1 MRTLLNRSG
10 LVAVGTALSLLVCV
24 GAAQARMDEGMWPLN
39 GLPTVKLAE
48 HGFAPTEEFLK
59 AMQRA
64 AVYFGGASG
73 SFVSAEGL
81 VMTNH
86 HVGADALSE
95 LSTPERDLLV
105 VGFTAKAR
113 SEELKCPGMT
123 VSIVETITDVTARV
137 LAAVNPGMSDGAA
150 ESARKAAIETIERE
164 ATAEAKKAMIAKGP
178 AEIAGVSVRGEV
190 VPLFN
195 GGKFNLH
202 VKKIFTDV
210 RLVFAPE
217 GQAANFGG
225 DGENFEFPR
234 HGLDCCFFRVYG
246 DDKPYAP
253 ESYLKRGGGS
263 DAGAREGELGLV
275 FGHPGRTQR
284 LLTMDDIKFQRD
296 IALPSRLAFLWRQEI
311 KGQSFVNRGP
321 DELRTG
327 TEELLGWANS
337 RKGLTGQFAGL
348 HDPELMAGKQA
359 AEDKLVAAISKNPE
373 WEVKWG
379 DAIGNIADAVGEN
392 EAIFAERALWA
403 TRDSGMLRTGVTLV
417 ELAHE
422 LGKPEAERE
431 AAYKGPRLAS
441 LIEGLGADKPVHAS
455 VEQYGL
461 ENFLLRVLE
470 TTGGEYPPAV
480 AMLAGKSPAAR
491 AMEIISGTKLMD
503 PKAVRALAEG
513 GAKAIE
519 ASGDLLLVLARQVFE
534 QQLPLTER
542 FEKEISPKLKANY
555 AKLASARFATLGD
568 SVYPDA
574 NSSLRLSFGK
584 IVGFMERGVKVPPFT
599 TFGSLLAKA
608 DSRGKVNRDF
618 ELTERWQSARGKLNP
633 ATPFNFV
640 LTADIIGGNSGSPVV
655 NVKGELIGL
664 IFDGNIQSLPGA
676 FAYDMTQNRAVAV
689 DLRAIREAIAV
700 VYGAGEIADEIGR

>member
-1 MRTLLNRSG
+1 M
-10 LVAVGTALSLLVCV
+10 VGGGAEV
-24 GAAQARMDEGMWPLN
+24 GAGMEAGVGVAFGAMRCDEGMWPLN
-39 GLPTVKLAE
+39 GLPAAKLAE
-48 HGFAPTEEFLK
+48 HGFTPTAEFLT

-64 AVYFGGASG
+64 AVKFSGASG

-86 HVGADALSE
+86 HVGSDVLSE

-105 VGFTAKAR
+105 VGFTAKSRA
-113 SEELKCPGMT
+113 EELKCPGMT
-123 VSIVETITDVTARV
+123 ISIVETITDVTAKV
-137 LAAVNPGMSDGAA
+137 LAAVKPGMSDGDA
-150 ESARKAAIETIERE
+150 EAARKAAIEGIERE
-164 ATAEAKKAMIAKGP
+164 ATAEAKKQSP
-178 AEIAGVSVRGEV
+178 AEVTGVRLRGEV

-202 VKKIFTDV
+202 IVKLFTDV

-234 HGLDCCFFRVYG
+234 HGLDCCFFRVYAG
-246 DDKPYAP
+246 DQPYVP
-253 ESYLKRGGGS
+253 ESYLKRSTAS

-284 LLTMDDIKFQRD
+284 LLTMDDLKFQRD
-296 IALPSRLAFLWRQEI
+296 IAMPSRLSFVWRQEI

-321 DELRTG
+321 EEMRTG
-327 TEELLGWANS
+327 TEDLLGWANG
-337 RKGLTGQFAGL
+337 RKALTGQFAGL
-348 HDPELMAGKQA
+348 HDPALMAGKQA
-359 AEDKLVAAISKNPE
+359 VEDRLVAAIAKNPD
-373 WEVKWG
+373 WQAKWG
-379 DAIGNIADAVGEN
+379 DAIGNIAEAIGES
-392 EAIFAERALWA
+392 ESIFAERTLWS
-403 TRDSGMLRTGVTLV
+403 TRDSGALSTAMTLV

-422 LGKPEAERE
+422 LGKPEAERA

-441 LIEGLGADKPVHAS
+441 LIEGLGADRPVHATL
-455 VEQYGL
+455 EQYGL

-470 TTGGEYPPAV
+470 TTGGEYPPATQ
-480 AMLAGKSPAAR
+480 MLAGKSPAGR
-491 AMEIISGTKLMD
+491 AMEIVSGTKLME
-503 PKAVRALAEG
+503 PKAVKALAEG
-513 GAKAIE
+513 GATAIE
-519 ASGDLLLVLARQVFE
+519 ASSDPLLVLARQVFE
-534 QQLPLTER
+534 QSQPLNEQ

-584 IVGFMERGVKVPPFT
+584 ILGFTERGTKVAPFT
-599 TFGSLLAKA
+599 TIGSLLAKA

-618 ELTERWQSARGKLNP
+618 ELTERWQAARGKLNP

-655 NVKGELIGL
+655 NTKGELIGL
-664 IFDGNIQSLPGA
+664 IFDGNIHSLPGA
-676 FAYDMTQNRAVAV
+676 FAYDMMQNRAVAV
-689 DLRAIREAIAV
+689 DLRAIREAISV
-700 VYGAGEIADEIGR
+700 VYGAPAIADEIGR

>member
-1 MRTLLNRSG
+1 MNTILSRSR
-10 LVAVGTALSLLVCV
+10 LVTCGAAFTLLVCA
-24 GAAQARMDEGMWPLN
+24 GATEFGVSARADEGMWPLN
-39 GLPTVKLAE
+39 RLPMAKLAE
-48 HGFAPTEEFLK
+48 HGFAPTAVFLT
-59 AMQRA
+59 AMQKA
-64 AVYFGGASG
+64 AVKFSGASG

-86 HVGADALSE
+86 HVGSGILAE

-105 VGFTAKAR
+105 VGFTAKSR
-113 SEELKCPGMT
+113 GEELKCPGMT

-137 LAAVNPGMSDGAA
+137 LATVNPGMNDGAA
-150 ESARKAAIETIERE
+150 EAARKAAIEAIERE
-164 ATAEAKKAMIAKGP
+164 ATAEAKKGMAADV
-178 AEIAGVSVRGEV
+178 AGVSVRGEV

-202 VKKIFTDV
+202 LVKRFTDV

-234 HGLDCCFFRVYG
+234 HGLDCCFFRVYA

-253 ESYLKRGGGS
+253 ESYLKRGSGS

-284 LLTMDDIKFQRD
+284 LLTMDDLKFQRD
-296 IALPSRLAFLWRQEI
+296 IGLPSRLAFVWRQEA

-359 AEDKLVAAISKNPE
+359 AQDRLVAAISKNPE

-392 EAIFAERALWA
+392 ESIFAERALWS
-403 TRDSGMLRTGVTLV
+403 TRDSGMLTTGVTLV

-422 LGKPEAERE
+422 LGKPEAERD

-441 LIEGLGADKPVHAS
+441 LIERLGADKPVHAS
-455 VEQYGL
+455 LEQYGL

-470 TTGGEYPPAV
+470 TTGGEYPPTG

-491 AMEIISGTKLMD
+491 AMEIISGSKLMD

-513 GAKAIE
+513 GAAAIE
-519 ASGDLLLVLARQVFE
+519 ASGDPLLTLARQVFE
-534 QQLPLTER
+534 QQLPLAEQ

-584 IVGFMERGVKVPPFT
+584 IIGFMERGVKVPPFT

-664 IFDGNIQSLPGA
+664 IFDGNIHSLPGA

-689 DLRAIREAIAV
+689 DLRAIREAISV